1 MSEQCGLGIGS
12 EMTSL
17 NLHINGIVLKESSTV
32 ICGITHLII
41 QHLSFT
47 KKKNIYSTRIQSFS
61 KLVNDG

>member
-1 MSEQCGLGIGS
+1 MSEQCGLNIGS

-17 NLHINGIVLKESSTV
+17 NLHINGIRLKESLTV

-47 KKKNIYSTRIQSFS
+47 KKKTCLNNPNKVS
-61 KLVNDG
+61 